1 MTTDSD
7 LAYIG
12 ACDAIR
18 LFRSKELSPRE
29 LLEALID
36 RAEATEPALNA
47 FTVTYFDEA
56 LAQAEAAADAYA
68 RGEARSLE
76 GVAVALKD
84 EVHVAGQPATEGSML
99 FADHVATETDPIGRR
114 VLDAGSIVHARTTT
128 PEFSMAAVTW
138 TLLHGVTRNPWN
150 PAMTCGGSSGGS
162 GASLAA
168 GTSTLATG
176 SDIAGSI
183 RIPASLNGLVGF
195 KPPWGR
201 VPEVWPWNREP
212 YNASGPLGRSVDD
225 VAMFE
230 NALSGPLD
238 TDMYSLERLELPVPV
253 PRGEGLRVALSTDL
267 GYVAVRAEISSAL
280 EEAADTLRSAGI
292 EVEEVDL
299 GWTEEA
305 LSVAMTHLAFQS
317 RTVLRAALPDGADQ
331 SLLTP
336 YIRRYLDEPP
346 VPVAQWQQSWQ
357 YGDHMHTTMQRS
369 VFGAGC
375 HALVCPTLA
384 RTDIPADLGHPDS
397 GSTAGLRDVLKDLLT
412 YPFNVLGRLP
422 TMSIPI
428 GEDPST
434 GVPIGMQIVGPVNG
448 DLVPFQVAAA
458 YEQAAGNFYDRHRP
472 PL

>member
-29 LLEALID
+29 LLEALIG
-36 RAEATEPALNA
+36 RVEATEPALNA
-47 FTVTYFDEA
+47 FAATYFDEA
-56 LAQAEAAADAYA
+56 LAQADAAADAYA

-176 SDIAGSI
+176 SDLAGSI

-201 VPEVWPWNREP
+201 VP
-212 YNASGPLGRSVDD
+212 D
-225 VAMFE
+225 V
-230 NALSGPLD
+230 L
-238 TDMYSLERLELPVPV
+238 
-253 PRGEGLRVALSTDL
+253 
-267 GYVAVRAEISSAL
+267 AL
-280 EEAADTLRSAGI
+280 EPGALQRIRPAG
-292 EVEEVDL
+292 
-299 GWTEEA
+299 
-305 LSVAMTHLAFQS
+305 
-317 RTVLRAALPDGADQ
+317 
-331 SLLTP
+331 
-336 YIRRYLDEPP
+336 
-346 VPVAQWQQSWQ
+346 AQ
-357 YGDHMHTTMQRS
+357 
-369 VFGAGC
+369 
-375 HALVCPTLA
+375 
-384 RTDIPADLGHPDS
+384 
-397 GSTAGLRDVLKDLLT
+397 
-412 YPFNVLGRLP
+412 
-422 TMSIPI
+422 
-428 GEDPST
+428 
-434 GVPIGMQIVGPVNG
+434 
-448 DLVPFQVAAA
+448 
-458 YEQAAGNFYDRHRP
+458 HR
-472 PL
+472 